1 MLSYPGSLARKECCC
16 YRLGRGQSG
25 SVISD
30 DRSHHP
36 GTTGISIALNV
47 RKAGHS
53 LDHRI
58 IGALVGIGT
67 LGAIAGDRYIDYIVA
82 NSSHC
87 LFAQT
92 YALSNPG
99 TKVVNQRLRTSY
111 QLLDDLKTSY

>member
-25 SVISD
+25 GVISD

-58 IGALVGIGT
+58 ICALVGIGT
-67 LGAIAGDRYIDYIVA
+67 LSAIACDRHIDYVVA
-82 NSSHC
+82 DSSHY
-87 LFAQT
+87 LLAQT
-92 YALSNPG
+92 YALSNA
-99 TKVVNQRLRTSY
+99 RTE
-111 QLLDDLKTSY
+111 